1 MGSPDFW
8 RLVGVVGFF
17 RDVVS
22 GRAVQGSRV
31 GLGGIRF
38 LRVWHDCVRLCVGR
52 CRRRGVGV
60 LVFEEESCPEV
71 EGGQEI
77 RCSPGHGNGFRPGF
91 WCGAG

>member
-1 MGSPDFW
+1 MRGSNPA
-8 RLVGVVGFF
+8 GPGPI
-17 RDVVS
+17 
-22 GRAVQGSRV
+22 ATCRV
-31 GLGGIRF
+31 GKSKK
-38 LRVWHDCVRLCVGR
+38 VVK
-52 CRRRGVGV
+52 RRGVGV